1 MSKQTSVYLPDGLA
15 TMVDAIVRES
25 AATEDVP
32 ALSQSDAIR
41 HLLRAGFDAVAD
53 GTTDVGVDVDGDGA
67 DEVGPDAV
75 RSLLPE
81 HEVVLHRRDEFRD
94 GEAQLRNLRTGFEA
108 RVRDHFKTRFESGTT
123 PEQLREWAANMRMD
137 ARILWPEPEDPDA
150 DDPHADRRA
159 EALSFVDK
167 MLDATIDSV
176 ESSDVDPLDPDAVY
190 ARYQGVERG
199 ERRERARD
207 ELRDDLVDD
216 AVRML
221 DPTDASRSTV
231 DESTA
236 IDALAARSDV
246 DRDLATDVVETAADR
261 LSGAGGRP

>member
-53 GTTDVGVDVDGDGA
+53 GTTDVGVDVDGDGT
-67 DEVGPDAV
+67 DEVSADAV

-108 RVRDHFKTRFESGTT
+108 RVRDHFKNRFESGTT
-123 PEQLREWAANMRMD
+123 EEQVREWSVNMRED

-150 DDPHADRRA
+150 EDPHAERR
-159 EALSFVDK
+159 EQALDYVDA
-167 MLDATIDSV
+167 LLAQTIDSLGD
-176 ESSDVDPLDPDAVY
+176 SDYDPLDPETAFEGY
-190 ARYQGVERG
+190 EGVEQGR
-199 ERRERARD
+199 ERERADRVD
-207 ELRDDLVDD
+207 PEVREQVLVDARERIRSGANDVD
-216 AVRML
+216 ALV
-221 DPTDASRSTV
+221 
-231 DESTA
+231 
-236 IDALAARSDV
+236 DALAKIHGVPERVVREVVREVVDEDSD
-246 DRDLATDVVETAADR
+246 
-261 LSGAGGRP
+261 GGRP